1 MKRSLLNL
9 LAVGTILVG
18 GWTLVSPAPAL
29 ATSRAACCAD
39 CCGLVCW
46 KNTDGSCGACDY
58 VGCDDEEAN

>member
-29 ATSRAACCAD
+29 ATSRAAC
-39 CCGLVCW
+39 
-46 KNTDGSCGACDY
+46 
-58 VGCDDEEAN
+58 